1 MILFCITLCVCF
13 FGLMTP
19 VFSRDSR
26 FRLSTFS
33 IGVFVCC
40 LGLANS
46 AAAQAVGGTISGTV
60 KDIQGA
66 VLTNAEAVFTNAA
79 NGVTTTVQ
87 TNNDGLFRAAN
98 LQPGTYNLKIT
109 FSGFS
114 TGVKSG
120 IDLNVGANVTVD
132 FILKVA
138 SADQDVTVTGM
149 QASVDLASSTLSYDV
164 TGTTIRELPLNGR
177 DFTSLA
183 TLNPSVSTLNG
194 EAASSGSMR
203 SGRGKALSVS
213 GSRPAANNFLFDGIS
228 MNDQSNNT
236 PGSILG
242 TTLGVDAIDQ
252 FTLLAD
258 TFPAEYGN
266 ASGAILNAVTRSGTD
281 KIHGS
286 AFYFGRN
293 SALDALNKFDVTTLP
308 DPAYRRHQY
317 GGTLGGPLIKDK
329 MFWFG
334 NYEAISQLQGTTQ
347 LIKVPTNATWALA
360 DPSVRAYQAYYPKT
374 TAAQD
379 ANATCQIG
387 VGITVPNAACSTQI
401 PLVNTT
407 VGNEKYGLVK
417 FDYKIT
423 EKDSF
428 ASSYYIDRAALLTPD
443 NFNNQITQTITHR
456 MGSSLEYTRTISPS
470 VVNIARVGFARNV
483 DEADPSLTKVLNPA
497 LNQIGKAYDFVPGKG
512 NGSVSISG
520 NPISALANNPRAADF
535 NDAWYTSY
543 QGYEDLLVTKG
554 THAMKFGGNTNY
566 MEYNNIG
573 TNLQGGSF
581 TISSGLASFLQ
592 NGQNTGTSA
601 GKNLTGSAGNLSG
614 TFAATLNTFNYPFN
628 VAGSP
633 QYLDSFTSNLR
644 HFRMAIIGVFAQ
656 DDWKVL
662 PNLTL
667 NLGVRYEVTTS
678 PRDTGNKVAI
688 LRHLADPAP
697 TLEPPI
703 SLHNPSLKNVSPR
716 IGFSYDPFRNG
727 KTAIRAGYGIFDSLD
742 LLGEYDLVLERSF
755 PFFTQEVEAT
765 SNGISLTKTFPSTA
779 YCLAA
784 QDIPQFG
791 YVDPAFNGGN
801 CAGQSNSA
809 NPAFRTAY
817 IDPAPPRSY
826 IMQWNANIEQ
836 QLGAWAIT
844 TGYVGSRGIHLLQVE
859 RNMNT
864 VMPTVVGSG
873 QAARYFYPAVPV
885 GAPLKKLNPN
895 FASINCTATFNS
907 DSYYDG
913 FHLSVKHN
921 LRKGFQ
927 VIGSYAFGKS
937 LDESSSIAST
947 STGSGYPNAIGNP
960 QPLLPRINKGR
971 SDFDIKNNAT
981 ISLLYDVP
989 KNNFGFRPLSVAAR
1003 GWELSGI
1010 YRVQSGSPFTVTL
1023 SGDETPIDP
1032 AGKVKY
1038 NGIAETDT
1046 NGATAGERPNVAA
1059 GCQVTKPGVL
1069 KKYNKV
1075 ASYINVG
1082 CLSIPNPSDSY
1093 NGQPGVFLGNMSRNM
1108 LSAPGYQDVDVSF
1121 IRNDNFGDRFKGQLR
1136 FELFNAL
1143 NHPNYAAPVSSG
1155 FTEPLSSTST
1165 FGQIL
1170 STGGNAARLIQ
1181 YGYKITF

>member
-1 MILFCITLCVCF
+1 MSLGVFV
-13 FGLMTP
+13 FGLMTLVQSRALRIRLTSLSVAV
-19 VFSRDSR
+19 VF
-26 FRLSTFS
+26 
-33 IGVFVCC
+33 CC
-40 LGLANS
+40 LGLTNYAL
-46 AAAQAVGGTISGTV
+46 AQAVGGTIAGTV
-60 KDIQGA
+60 KDVQGGVLPEA
-66 VLTNAEAVFTNAA
+66 VAVFTNT
-79 NGVTTTVQ
+79 NTGVRTTVQ
-87 TNNDGLFRAAN
+87 TNGDGLYRASN
-98 LQPGTYNLKIT
+98 LQPGPYDVKIT

-120 IDLNVGANVTVD
+120 VVLNVGANVTID
-132 FILKVA
+132 FTLQVA
-138 SADQDVTVTGM
+138 TADQNVTVAGTE
-149 QASVDLASSTLSYDV
+149 ASVDLASSTLSYDV

-194 EAASSGSMR
+194 EASSSGSMR

-266 ASGAILNAVTRSGTD
+266 ASGAILNAVTRSGTN

-286 AFYFGRN
+286 GFYFGRN

-308 DPAYRRHQY
+308 NPAYRRHQY

-360 DPSVRAYQAYYPKT
+360 DPAVQVYQAYYPKT

-379 ANATCQIG
+379 ASASCQTG
-387 VGITVPNAACSTQI
+387 TGITVPNAACSTQI
-401 PLVNTT
+401 PIVNTT
-407 VGNEKYGLVK
+407 VGNEKYGLGK

-428 ASSYYIDRAALLTPD
+428 ASSYYMDRASLLTPD
-443 NFNNQITQTITHR
+443 NFNNQITETITHR
-456 MGSSLEYTRTISPS
+456 MGASLEYTRTISS
-470 VVNIARVGFARNV
+470 SLVNIARVGFARNV

-497 LNQIGKAYDFVPGKG
+497 LNQTGKAYDFVPGKG
-512 NGSVSISG
+512 NGSISISG
-520 NPISALANNPRAADF
+520 NPISALSNNPKAADF

-543 QGYEDLLVTKG
+543 QAYEDFLVTKG

-592 NGQNTGTSA
+592 NGQNTGASA
-601 GKNLTGSAGNLSG
+601 GKNLTGSAGNLAG

-633 QYLDSFTSNLR
+633 QYVDNFTSSVR
-644 HFRMAIIGVFAQ
+644 HFRMAIIGGFAQ
-656 DDWKVL
+656 DDWKAL
-662 PNLTL
+662 KNLTL

-678 PRDTGNKVAI
+678 PWDTGNKVAI
-688 LRHLADPAP
+688 LRHLTDSAP
-697 TLEPPI
+697 TVGPPI
-703 SLHNPSLKNVSPR
+703 SLHNPSLKNISPR
-716 IGFSYDPFRNG
+716 IGFSYDPLSNG
-727 KTAIRAGYGIFDSLD
+727 KTAIRGGYGIFDSLD

-765 SNGISLTKTFPSTA
+765 SNGISLNKTFPSTA

-784 QDIPQFG
+784 QDITQYG

-826 IMQWNANIEQ
+826 IMQWNLNIEQ
-836 QLGAWAIT
+836 QLGGWAFT
-844 TGYVGSRGIHLLQVE
+844 AGYVGSRGIHLLQVE

-873 QAARYFYPAVPV
+873 ETARYFYPAVPI
-885 GAPLKKLNPN
+885 GAPLQKLNTN

-921 LRKGFQ
+921 LSKGFQ

-947 STGSGYPNAIGNP
+947 SSGTGYPNAIGNP

-981 ISLLYDVP
+981 ISLVYDVP
-989 KNNFGFRPLSVAAR
+989 KNSFSFKPFSVAAS
-1003 GWELSGI
+1003 GWEVSGI
-1010 YRVQSGSPFTVTL
+1010 YRVQSGSPFTATL
-1023 SGDETPIDP
+1023 TGDETPIDP
-1032 AGKVKY
+1032 TGKVKY
-1038 NGIAETDT
+1038 NGITETDT
-1046 NGATAGERPNVAA
+1046 NGATAGERPNVTS
-1059 GCQVTKPGVL
+1059 GCQVTNPGVL

-1082 CLSIPNPSDSY
+1082 CLSVPNASDSY
-1093 NGQPGVFLGNMSRNM
+1093 NGQPGIFLGNMSRNM
-1108 LSAPGYQDVDVSF
+1108 LSAPGYQDVDMSF

-1136 FELFNAL
+1136 LELFNAA

-1155 FTEPLSSTST
+1155 FTSPLSSTST
-1165 FGQIL
+1165 FGQIQ
-1170 STGGNAARLIQ
+1170 STGGNSARLIQ
-1181 YGYKITF
+1181 YGYKVTF